1 MKMQTIRKT
10 LLVGTVLLVAGVSLA
25 FAQGGGRG
33 SWGAGYDGDCP
44 GYGTGQG
51 MMNGRG
57 MGRGM
62 MNDPNLTQEQRD
74 QLGAERDKFLAGTE
88 ELRDSIR
95 DKHNALR
102 EEMSKQDPDAAK
114 VGQIQ
119 KELSALQGD
128 FDQKKVQHQLE
139 MRKIL
144 PDDYRGD
151 GFGPRN
157 GRGAHRGRQ

>member
-10 LLVGTVLLVAGVSLA
+10 LLVGTVLFVAGVSLA

-33 SWGAGYDGDCP
+33 NWGGGYNGDCP
-44 GYGTGQG
+44 GYGTGPG
-51 MMNGRG
+51 MMDGRG

-62 MNDPNLTQEQRD
+62 MNDPNLSQEQRD
-74 QLGAERDKFLAGTE
+74 QLSAERDKFLADTE

-95 DKHNALR
+95 DKRNALR
-102 EEMSKQDPDAAK
+102 EEMSKQDPDTAK

-128 FDQKKVQHQLE
+128 FDQKRVQHQLE
-139 MRKIL
+139 VRKIL
-144 PDDYRGD
+144 PDDYRGA
-151 GFGPRN
+151 GGPRN